1 MTAEVLR
8 LAILIPAHNEATNIG
23 PLAAALLRRYASEL
37 QQVIIV
43 DDVSTDGTDKVAD
56 QLVANDARITVVH
69 RAAPPGVG
77 RALAAGVAALRD
89 DITHLLSIDADFIEN
104 IEEID
109 GVLQPVREGW
119 DGAVG
124 SRFLKP
130 DSLVN
135 YPPGKLFFNR
145 AFHLLAKIVL
155 GPDRHD
161 LTNNF
166 KCYRAAIWRE
176 LKLHEGHFAANA
188 ETGLYPA
195 LRGYRIREVPV
206 RWVQRQAGMGF
217 SKYRLFKV
225 GPAYA
230 RVLGRALFYRCRLRQ
245 EL

>member
-1 MTAEVLR
+1 MEPLR

-23 PLAAALLRRYASEL
+23 PLSAALLVRYAAEL
-37 QQVIIV
+37 AQVIIV
-43 DDVSTDGTDKVAD
+43 DDVSTDGTDRVAD
-56 QLVANDARITVVH
+56 NLARQEPRITVVH
-69 RAAPPGVG
+69 RTPPPGVG
-77 RALAAGVAALRD
+77 RALAAGVAAMRPE
-89 DITHLLSIDADFIEN
+89 ITHLLSIDADFLEN
-104 IEEID
+104 IEEIN

-119 DGAVG
+119 DGSVG

-135 YPPGKLFFNR
+135 YPQGKLFFNR
-145 AFHLLAKIVL
+145 AFHLLAKLVL

-176 LKLHEGHFAANA
+176 LRLHEGHFAANA

-195 LRGYRIREVPV
+195 LRGYRIREMPV
-206 RWVQRQAGMGF
+206 RWVQRQAGQGF
-217 SKYRLFKV
+217 SKYKLFKV

-230 RVLGRALFYRCRLRQ
+230 RVLGRALLYRCRLISD
-245 EL
+245 L